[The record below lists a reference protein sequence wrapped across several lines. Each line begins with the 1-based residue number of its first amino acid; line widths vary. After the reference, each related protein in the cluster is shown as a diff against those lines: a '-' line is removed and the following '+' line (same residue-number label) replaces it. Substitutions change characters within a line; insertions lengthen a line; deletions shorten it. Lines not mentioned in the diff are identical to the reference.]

1 MHSEFKH
8 REMSE
13 FLAEKV
19 LLQGHVSNW
28 GGPCPKKPWAAREY
42 QQSIFKIQ
50 VRQWGSQGMWS
61 NCVQF
66 SDDEGTGW
74 CHRNFISAEVPGGLG
89 LCAQSHQVANT
100 FFLVVF
106 SLVFLQNNSGNL
118 HLLLQYSCLENPRD
132 GGALW
137 AAVHGVDKSQAWLSG
152 FSFTFYFHAIGEEN
166 GNPLQGESQG
176 WGSLVGCRPWG
187 GTESDTTEAT

>member
-1 MHSEFKH
+1 
-8 REMSE
+8 
-13 FLAEKV
+13 
-19 LLQGHVSNW
+19 
-28 GGPCPKKPWAAREY
+28 
-42 QQSIFKIQ
+42 
-50 VRQWGSQGMWS
+50 MWS

-100 FFLVVF
+100 FLLVVF

-187 GTESDTTEAT
+187 GTESDTTEATYNPRSQTDIIISLHTKVQLWFFFKFYNAVCFTLNYKISLDTE